1 MTRFK
6 TLFKNFDSFAV
17 TNSAGQILI
26 SQNTYHWPLTSLKS
40 LTQMQQQFCNLQ
52 PGDVA
57 VSNDVNTVSSGL
69 NQFVLTLCFSL
80 GQPLYLH
87 IPMEMPKVFP
97 LGLKIDQEY
106 LRLPTLP
113 IVSQGK
119 VQADLIGNMSQHP
132 LAPPR
137 LKEALLERVNALM
150 AILGVAN
157 KLSGLNIMTEA
168 QGLLKTS
175 KQVLTQELHQLE
187 NFETTSRMSLSTG
200 ETLEGRVRSSEEGLH
215 VDFKG
220 TTQAQG
226 MFIPEHVT
234 QSACLQAFKDFYFP
248 KLSLDQNWLEYLS
261 LTIPESFLNCKKITS
276 QSLCAYYGYELVYS
290 FVIQSFCK
298 NTHRL
303 RGSSPL
309 IPSYFVIPQAHICLE
324 IPASL
329 GAIQESKEEPG
340 YSPFLSWNDAVLNN
354 LFLDQSPL
362 RLEKFYPRV
371 DRHGKGQADGSHG
384 AHLELVA
391 KEKVSVIYVTETG
404 ITQVKSNK
412 QGPVDVSELIVNEDR
427 KNPMT
432 RTKAMTL
439 EAGDRISLLSPGGG
453 AIV

>member
-6 TLFKNFDSFAV
+6 SLFKNFESFAV

-26 SQNTYHWPLTSLKS
+26 SQNTFRLPLASLKS
-40 LTQMQQQFCNLQ
+40 LTQMQQMFCNLQ
-52 PGDVA
+52 PGDIA
-57 VSNDVNTVSSGL
+57 VSNDVNTVSCGF
-69 NQFVLTLCFSL
+69 NQLILTLCFSL

-87 IPMEMPKVFP
+87 IPLELPKIFP

-119 VQADLIGNMSQHP
+119 VQSDLISNVSTHP

-137 LKEALLERVNALM
+137 LKESLLGAVDALM
-150 AILGVAN
+150 SFLKLIN
-157 KLSGLNIMTEA
+157 QLSGLNLINEA
-168 QGLLKTS
+168 LGLLKTS
-175 KQVLTQELHQLE
+175 KQVLSQELHQLE
-187 NFETTSRMSLSTG
+187 LFETTSRMNLSTG
-200 ETLEGRVRSSEEGLH
+200 ETLEARVRTSEDGLH

-220 TTQAQG
+220 TTPAQSL
-226 MFIPEHVT
+226 FIAEHIT

-248 KLSLDQNWLEYLS
+248 KHSLDQNWLEFLN
-261 LTIPESFLNCKKITS
+261 LTIPESFLNCKKIPS
-276 QSLCAYYGYELVYS
+276 QSLCAYYGYELIYS

-309 IPSYFVIPQAHICLE
+309 IPSYLVLPQSNICLE

-329 GAIQESKEEPG
+329 GAIQDAKDELG
-340 YSPFLSWNDAVLNN
+340 YSPFLAWNDSVLNH
-354 LFLDQSPL
+354 LFLTQSPL

-384 AHLELVA
+384 AHLEFVA
-391 KEKVSVIYVTETG
+391 NEKITAIYVTENG

-412 QGPVDVSELIVNEDR
+412 QGPVDIGELILNEDR
-427 KNPMT
+427 KTPIS
-432 RTKAMTL
+432 RTQTL
-439 EAGDRISLLSPGGG
+439 QLESGDRISILSPGGG
-453 AIV
+453 AIA